1 MVGENLG
8 RHRPVLRLEQC
19 RHRASR
25 QCGKR
30 SVCRG
35 EDREWAGPDKV
46 PARPA
51 AFTAATRVVKSGLS
65 AAIWTI
71 VLEAVV
77 VAVGVVVVVVVVV
90 EAVFEL
96 HAAMSRPAVA
106 RDRANDAFRNFM
118 DTPSV
123 DGCLTAEM
131 DA

>member
-1 MVGENLG
+1 
-8 RHRPVLRLEQC
+8 
-19 RHRASR
+19 
-25 QCGKR
+25 
-30 SVCRG
+30 
-35 EDREWAGPDKV
+35 
-46 PARPA
+46 
-51 AFTAATRVVKSGLS
+51 LS

-90 EAVFEL
+90 VEAELEL

-123 DGCLTAEM
+123 DGRLTAEM